1 MAIRVS
7 QIAVEVLST
16 VVSNPAAV
24 VSQVGVEVA
33 TLGII
38 VPPPTY
44 AIVDQAAVEFASV
57 RPVTTYAIVDQAAVE
72 IALIMGQEPPPPP
85 PPTTIG
91 PDPLLAQG
99 TSVQM
104 SIDECTDVMAPFP
117 PMVLMDCTTKS
128 VTVTGGVS
136 AEIRTSTMCS
146 VASEFRI
153 GKTDNGTLTVEGFW
167 KIGDSA
173 HDAVAVASRDRKR
186 RLLLVTFRDGSK
198 WRCVAMVSQ
207 RTWNAAVDGVVGSTC
222 TFKLTG
228 PAVEVL
234 PPVVI

>member
-7 QIAVEVLST
+7 QLAVEVLST
-16 VVSNPAAV
+16 VVSNPAAS
-24 VSQVGVEVA
+24 VSQV
-33 TLGII
+33 
-38 VPPPTY
+38 
-44 AIVDQAAVEFASV
+44 AAEIASV
-57 RPVTTYAIVDQAAVE
+57 RPAPTYAIVDQAAVE
-72 IALIMGQEPPPPP
+72 IALNMGQEPPPPP
-85 PPTTIG
+85 TPVG

-128 VTVTGGVS
+128 ITVTGGMS

-146 VASEFRI
+146 VASEYRI
-153 GKTDNGTLTVEGFW
+153 GKTDHGTLTVEGFW
-167 KIGDSA
+167 KIGNTA
-173 HDAVAVASRDRKR
+173 HDAVAVAAKDRKR

-228 PAVEVL
+228 PAIEVL